1 MNKVTEQQGIA
12 SSTPSPLK
20 RWALSRLMTHVI
32 SEKHQDKSRAKHEAK
47 RQKQNRRHVVE
58 YFHQVDDGYS
68 HLALQVLGRL
78 KTQYNIELVVHLVP
92 ALRDA
97 NFPEPDLLQEMS
109 RKDAAQIAPY
119 YELAFPD
126 AKVLPASRLSEL
138 ATGILGHLSTKE
150 FEEASVAVSEALW
163 RGDEAGLRKL
173 AEQYGSAW
181 QADITAKLKVGAERR
196 AELKHYGGAMFWYEG
211 EWYWGVDRLYHLEK
225 RLKSLG
231 AARAGDDPMIASRP
245 EIPTRFPVGAKGMTL
260 EYFPS
265 LRSPY
270 TAMSW
275 DATHRL
281 VRNSGIKLVMR
292 PVLPMVMRGVPATLE
307 KGFYIFKDAAREAR
321 AIGNHDFGTFF
332 DPIGEPIKQ
341 GYSLYMWAKQQG
353 KGISFYGSFLKA
365 AFNDGLRTTQPAGLQ
380 RAVEMAGLDW
390 KEAQK
395 HLNDDTWAET
405 LEENRLVMYRFG
417 SWGVP
422 SYRLLDR
429 DGKEVLGVWGQD
441 RLWLVAKKIAEL
453 AQ

>member
-1 MNKVTEQQGIA
+1 MSKVTEQKGIS

-20 RWALSRLMTHVI
+20 RWVLSRLMTHVI
-32 SEKHQDKSRAKHEAK
+32 SEKHQDKNRAKHEAK
-47 RQKQNRRHVVE
+47 RQKEKRRHVVE
-58 YFHQVDDGYS
+58 YFHQADDGYS

-78 KTQYNIELVVHLVP
+78 ATQYNIELVIHLVP

-109 RKDAAQIAPY
+109 RTDAAQIAPY
-119 YELAFPD
+119 YGLTFPE
-126 AKVLPASRLSEL
+126 AKALPTPHLCEL
-138 ATGILGHLSTKE
+138 ATGILCLLKTEQFADVGVK
-150 FEEASVAVSEALW
+150 VSEALW
-163 RGDEAGLRKL
+163 RGDEAGLKTL
-173 AEQYGSAW
+173 AETHGTVW
-181 QADITAKLKVGAERR
+181 QAELNDKLKAGAERR
-196 AELKHYGGAMFWYEG
+196 AKLKHYAGAMFWYEG
-211 EWYWGVDRLYHLEK
+211 EWYWGVDRLYHLEE

-231 AARAGDDPMIASRP
+231 AARLGDQTLVATRP
-245 EIPTRFPVGAKGMTL
+245 SIPTRFPSGAKEMTL

-281 VRNSGIKLVMR
+281 VRNSGVKLEMR

-332 DPIGEPIKQ
+332 DPIGDPVKQ
-341 GYSLYMWAKQQG
+341 GYSLYMWAKEQG
-353 KGISFYGSFLKA
+353 KGVAFYGSFLKA
-365 AFNDGLRTTQPAGLQ
+365 AFNEGVKTTKPAGLR
-380 RAVEMAGLDW
+380 RAVEMAGLNW
-390 KEAQK
+390 HEAQK

-405 LEENRLVMYRFG
+405 LEENRLAMYRFG

-441 RLWLVAKKIAEL
+441 RLWLVAQKISEVSE
-453 AQ
+453 